1 MTEDHGSPPN
11 FIGPQLDEAVVTRQ
25 MGSHVPAGTRL
36 RAVKQLMVRGA
47 RVVTHDQVKFNE
59 AVIAAL
65 GALDHEVGEM
75 ERRSRIWIA
84 GIEASHAEV
93 LESVDRISAH
103 LANTGEAEIRA
114 ELSTLRARVEALLDG
129 ASGAG
134 TVDPATAAEVRCRYE
149 HGLGP
154 LYAAFEER
162 FRGSRKEIK
171 RRLGVYTDVI
181 DSFAGV
187 GGRVVDIGAGRGE
200 WLEILTDRG
209 IDAYGVDTNE
219 ELPAEVVGL
228 GLEVVHADA
237 LGHLRTLPDRS
248 LAGVTG
254 FHIIEHLDFEYL
266 VDLVDECVRT
276 LRPGGVVLFETPN
289 TLNVT
294 VGAAGFWIDPTHKRP
309 VHPLFLDFLMQ
320 DRGFGDVEIRYVNEP
335 EEPPFV
341 VPRSSDTDSEEDPKM
356 ARIVERLNRLI
367 YTAMDYA
374 VIAECP
380 DRPE

>member
-11 FIGPQLDEAVVTRQ
+11 FIGPQLDEAIVTRQ

-65 GALDHEVGEM
+65 GALDHEVGEL
-75 ERRSRIWIA
+75 ERRTRIWIA

-134 TVDPATAAEVRCRYE
+134 TVDPATAAEVRRRYE

-181 DSFAGV
+181 DRFAGV

-228 GLEVVHADA
+228 GLEVVQADA

-341 VPRSSDTDSEEDPKM
+341 VPRASDTDSEEDPKM

-374 VIAECP
+374 VIAERP